1 MKGIDMLSSSL
12 RRIAASVS
20 LATLIVICALFGSG
34 AFAQSGAGSIQG
46 TVTDAASAVVPN
58 CSVDVVNVATGVT
71 SHTTTNNTGFF
82 AVPNLF
88 VGTYTITFTA
98 RGMKR
103 FESRLELQDGQVAT
117 LNAKLAVGSVSE
129 QVTVE
134 ASAVQLATYDS
145 GTVSTELDI
154 HRIDQLPMNGR
165 SVLALASDTVPGVEA
180 DGTRANGQM
189 AQAME
194 YTQDGAPMTDR
205 QFGGELGSG
214 GNSPI
219 ANVILPDPDSV
230 QEVRFETV
238 GSSAALS
245 TPATVELT
253 TKSGTNSFHGSAF
266 ETNRDNYFGIAKSRQ
281 NPSNYKAPEYIRN
294 EFGASVGGP
303 ITIPRLYSGKDKS
316 FFFFAYERYSLR
328 QGVSQLEDVMSDAER
343 GGDFSAIVVGG
354 VQQVIYD
361 PSTSTSAAT
370 GYQRTQYAYNGHA
383 NTINPA
389 LISPLAKAMM
399 AAMPHATNQSV
410 VPQSGQPNLT
420 QNIPNASTAPKY
432 TFRLDQV
439 FNEKNRAYLRFTYQP
454 ETVIAPFG
462 TNINAAVT
470 SPVAIPYGISA
481 DYGGAPQI
489 NISSAAQY
497 SHVFSPTFFAETVA
511 GQQWLNSY
519 YGNYSY
525 NGVNYE
531 SLLGLPNS
539 LGNLGSP
546 GITGF
551 NGAWQGTQGSYGI
564 HQIIS
569 NLDENLTKIAGKHQV
584 QFGGRYRHERF
595 SYQNTVTSDSV
606 AFSTTA
612 TSLNNPASCPSCT
625 TLANTGIADASFLI
639 GDADSYGL
647 ARPSPRGAYYDNS
660 VAPYVQDNWHAS
672 RSLTLN
678 LGLRWEM
685 DWAPSARNGNI
696 AFFDYKND
704 ALVMPN
710 TTSFYVTEGLL
721 TQAIVT
727 NLQNL
732 GAKFETASQANLP
745 ASGTYNNLYNFNPR
759 LGFAWTPGFLK
770 HGTVIRG
777 AFGAYLYPVPIR
789 TGIQWYTN
797 GIPWVVSY
805 AQSYTSATQ
814 SPDGLPDYDGRA
826 AQSVIAGQASG
837 ATSDANVVNT
847 SSTNAIPPYPS
858 FTAPD
863 PHYPGAHVQ
872 NYDITVEQ
880 PLKDGSVIRASYVYA
895 HGYDLDQNFAPNTDP
910 SSYIVVANT
919 QNAPP
924 ANAELTNPYDT
935 TTWGGLTDSVTTGW
949 SNDSSLQLN
958 YQRAFKHGYA
968 YQIYGV
974 YSSAFRVG
982 GNAFRD
988 SNLTPG
994 ADFLTSSLPS
1004 GLNPGTL
1011 LSPSHALDRM
1021 ENYIRDTAIPRYRLQ
1036 YNGVVDLPFGT
1047 GKHFL
1052 HNANRLL
1059 DEIVGGYQVA
1069 FTGTMVSQSFQPIS
1083 GSELCFSFG
1092 CYNLGDNWGATS
1104 PFKMYKNT
1112 KITDCSGGSC
1122 IPGRLWYN
1130 GYIAPTAN
1138 GSNSACTK
1146 NCISGL
1152 PSDYVADEAPIFN
1165 TPGATIATI
1174 VPAYGTNYVLED
1186 CSGCASSLYGFV
1198 PTGKSLQTK
1207 APGHALNPLARSV
1220 LQGPKNGEA
1229 DISLFKVFKIT
1240 EGTSLRINVDAF
1252 NAFNIQGLNNPN
1264 TTTGSLTFLSSYW
1277 TPRQIQLSGRFT
1289 F

>member
-1 MKGIDMLSSSL
+1 MKGINLLSPRL
-12 RRIAASVS
+12 RRIAAVVS
-20 LATLIVICALFGSG
+20 LVTLGAVCLVIGPT
-34 AFAQSGAGSIQG
+34 AFAQSGAGTIQG
-46 TVTDAASAVVPN
+46 TVQDPAGAVIAD
-58 CSVDVVNVATGVT
+58 CAVDVVNVATGVI
-71 SHTTTNNTGFF
+71 SHTVSNSTGFYV
-82 AVPNLF
+82 VPNLF
-88 VGTYTITFTA
+88 VGTYSLTFIA
-98 RGMKR
+98 KGMKKY
-103 FESRLELQDGQVAT
+103 ETRLDLQNGQAAVI
-117 LNAKLAVGSVSE
+117 NVKLSVGPVSQ

-134 ASAVQLATYDS
+134 ASTVQLATYDS

-154 HRIDQLPMNGR
+154 HRINQLPMNGR
-165 SVLALASDTVPGVEA
+165 NVLALASDTVPGVEA
-180 DGTRANGQM
+180 NGTRANGQM

-205 QFGGELGSG
+205 QFGGEQGSG

-219 ANVILPDPDSV
+219 ENVILPDPDSV

-238 GSSAALS
+238 GSSAQFS

-266 ETNRDNYFGIAKSRQ
+266 ETNRDNAIGIAKARQ
-281 NPSNYKAPEYIRN
+281 NPSNFSAPQYIRN

-303 ITIPRLYSGKDKS
+303 IRIPRLYNGKDKS

-328 QGVSQLEDVMSDAER
+328 QGVSQLEDVMTDAER

-361 PSTSTSAAT
+361 PSTSGSSAG
-370 GYQRTQYAYNGHA
+370 GYQRTQYAYNGIP

-410 VPQSGQPNLT
+410 VPQSGEPNLT
-420 QNIPNASTAPKY
+420 QNFPNAQTAPKY

-439 FNEKNRAYLRFTYQP
+439 FNDKNRAYLRFTYQP
-454 ETVIAPFG
+454 ENVIAPFG
-462 TNINAAVT
+462 TNINQAVT

-481 DYGGAPQI
+481 NYGGSPQI
-489 NISSAAQY
+489 NISSAVQY

-511 GQQWLNSY
+511 SQQWLNSF
-519 YGNYSY
+519 YGNQAFNS
-525 NGVNYE
+525 VNYE
-531 SLLGLPNS
+531 NMLGLPNNF
-539 LGNLGSP
+539 GNLGSP

-551 NGAWQGTQGSYGI
+551 NGAWQGTQGIYGI

-569 NLDENLTKIAGKHQV
+569 NLDENLTKIAGKHQIL
-584 QFGGRYRHERF
+584 FGGRYRHERF
-595 SYQNTVTSDSV
+595 GYQDTVTSDSV
-606 AFSTTA
+606 AFSSTA
-612 TSLNNPASCPSCT
+612 TSLNNPGTCPSCT
-625 TLANTGIADASFLI
+625 AEINTGVADASFLI
-639 GDADSYGL
+639 GNADSYGV
-647 ARPSPRGAYYDNS
+647 AHPSPFGAYYDNS
-660 VAPYVQDNWHAS
+660 MAPYIQDNWHVS
-672 RSLTLN
+672 QSLTLN
-678 LGLRWEM
+678 LGLRWEI
-685 DWAPSARNGNI
+685 DWAPSAHNGNI

-710 TTSFYVTEGLL
+710 PVSSYISKGLL

-732 GAKFETASQANLP
+732 GAKIETASQANLP
-745 ASGTYNNLYNFNPR
+745 TSGTYNYLYNFNPR

-777 AFGAYLYPVPIR
+777 AFGEFMYPVPIR
-789 TGIQWYTN
+789 TGIQWYTT
-797 GIPWVVSY
+797 GLPWVASY
-805 AQSYTSATQ
+805 AQSYINATQ
-814 SPDGLPDYDGRA
+814 SPDGLPNYDGRA
-826 AQSVIAGQASG
+826 AQSVIAGSN
-837 ATSDANVVNT
+837 SSNVVNT
-847 SSTNAIPPYPS
+847 NSTNAIPPYPGL
-858 FTAPD
+858 TAPD

-872 NYDITVEQ
+872 SYNLTVEQ

-895 HGYDLDQNFAPNTDP
+895 HGYDLDQNFQPNAQP
-910 SSYIVVANT
+910 SSYIWVANT
-919 QNAPP
+919 QTAPP
-924 ANAELTNPYDT
+924 ANPYATAPYDNK
-935 TTWGGLTDSVTTGW
+935 TWGGLVDSVTTGW

-958 YQRAFKHGYA
+958 YQRQYKHGYA

-988 SNLTPG
+988 SGLTPG
-994 ADFLTSSLPS
+994 ADFLTSALPK

-1011 LSPSHALDRM
+1011 LSPSHDLNRL

-1036 YNGVVDLPFGT
+1036 YNGIVDLPIGR

-1052 HNANRLL
+1052 PNANRLV
-1059 DEIVGGYQVA
+1059 DELLGGYQIA

-1083 GSELCFSFG
+1083 GSQLCFSFG

-1104 PFKMYKNT
+1104 PLKVYKNT

-1122 IPGRLWYN
+1122 LPGRLWYN

-1138 GSNSACTK
+1138 ASNPACTK

-1152 PSDYVADEAPIFN
+1152 PSDYVADEAPIN
-1165 TPGATIATI
+1165 NSPGSHIATI
-1174 VPAYGTNYVLED
+1174 VPSYGTNYVLED
-1186 CSGCASSLYGFV
+1186 CSGCAASLYGFV
-1198 PTGKSLQTK
+1198 PAGKSLETY
-1207 APGHALNPLARSV
+1207 APGHAVNPLARSV
-1220 LQGPKNGEA
+1220 LQGPKNGEV

-1240 EGTSLRINVDAF
+1240 EGTNLRVNLDAF

-1277 TPRQIQLSGRFT
+1277 VPRQIQLSGRFT